1 MELKRLAASFGRLKE
16 EELTLHPGL
25 NIIEAP
31 NESGKS
37 TWAAFIRAMLYGIDS
52 SARMKGGVLPD
63 KKRYLPWSGASM
75 AGFMELSWQGQEITL
90 RRSTSNAARPMAD
103 LSAVYTG
110 TGEAVPALRKGVPG
124 ETILGVTEPVYRRS
138 AFITGDALGV
148 DANSDLEKRI
158 TKLVTTGEERASYTE
173 ADDRLRRWQR
183 KRRWR
188 TSGLI
193 PEAEDRRHEVQQKLY
208 RIEDENKRLASLR
221 EQTEKLVEQQA
232 LLENERKLHVRDE
245 RRAILQQHT
254 AAEQAYADAVKES
267 AAADENLRA
276 LRERAGSLN
285 AEQITVLRE
294 AQVRW
299 QEAEHDRLSAET
311 AFRDKEAALNALPP
325 AEKQPNPKKKP
336 VAVLFILGVLALLG
350 GIVAGMALLPL
361 PMGVA
366 FGLIGVGLILL
377 LVACLLFSSGR
388 KLARAAELEAA
399 HGRELIQQARDA
411 AEAHLKACTEETDGW
426 YTARTEALAAL
437 GAEPDADPA
446 ETVQN
451 AEALLLSLREAEL
464 TAENAQ
470 KLAERLT
477 VAPLPL
483 MDPIPEDSMEGTP
496 RLSKAETEDYL
507 KRTAERLRTV
517 RRDLDRGEGLFDL
530 LGDPMV
536 LGTEEARL
544 KSDIERYQ
552 TEFDALDIATDALRQ
567 ANARLQ
573 TLFSPLISRRAAALM
588 AQMTGNAYAGVY
600 FDREMHFAA
609 QRSGDVDVRAL
620 EYLSDGTRSQL
631 YLAVR
636 LAICELLLPADEP
649 CPLILDDV
657 LLTFDDNRAKDTLR
671 LLRELSRD
679 RQILLFTC
687 QSREQRL
694 LKELEVEECPLP

>member
-31 NESGKS
+31 NEAGKS
-37 TWAAFIRAMLYGIDS
+37 TWAAFTRAMLYGIDT
-52 SARMKGGVLPD
+52 SARVKSGYLPD

-103 LSAVYTG
+103 FSAVYTG
-110 TGEAVPALRKGVPG
+110 TDEPVPALRKGVPG
-124 ETILGVTEPVYRRS
+124 ETLLGVTEAVYRRS
-138 AFITGDALGV
+138 AFISGTELGV

-173 ADDRLRRWQR
+173 ADERLRRWQR

-193 PEAEDRRHEVQQKLY
+193 PEAEAKRHELQQKLY

-221 EQTEKLVEQQA
+221 EQTEKLTEQQA
-232 LLENERKLHVRDE
+232 LLEQEMRLHTRDE

-254 AAEQAYADAVKES
+254 AAEQAYADAVRE
-267 AAADENLRA
+267 AAEAEEA
-276 LRERAGSLN
+276 LRLLREQVGSLKP
-285 AEQITVLRE
+285 EQITLLRE

-299 QEAEHDRLSAET
+299 QEAEHDRIDAE
-311 AFRDKEAALNALPP
+311 AVFREKDAALNALPP
-325 AEKQPNPKKKP
+325 SEKLPNLKKKP
-336 VAVLFILGVLALLG
+336 ALLCGIPGILVLICGILGA
-350 GIVAGMALLPL
+350 ASLLPL
-361 PMGVA
+361 PGAAAYGLMGAGAVLL
-366 FGLIGVGLILL
+366 LIG
-377 LVACLLFSSGR
+377 CLLFSSGR
-388 KLARAAELEAA
+388 KQARAAETEAA
-399 HGRELIQQARDA
+399 HTRELTQQAKDT
-411 AEAHLKACTEETDGW
+411 AEAHLKACTEETDGCR
-426 YTARTEALAAL
+426 AALTEALTVL
-437 GAEPDADPA
+437 GADADADPV
-446 ETVQN
+446 ETAQN
-451 AEALLLSLREAEL
+451 AEALLASLREAEL
-464 TAENAQ
+464 TAESAQ
-470 KLAERLT
+470 KLTERLQ

-483 MDPIPEDSMEGTP
+483 MEPIPEDTLEGTP

-507 KRTAERLRTV
+507 RRTVERLRTV

-530 LGDPMV
+530 LGDPLV
-536 LGTEEARL
+536 LSTEEKRL
-544 KSDIERYQ
+544 HDAADRYQ
-552 TEFDALDIATDALRQ
+552 AEFDALDIATDALRQ

-573 TLFSPLISRRAAALM
+573 TLFSPLISRRAASLM
-588 AQMTGNAYAGVY
+588 ARMTGSAYAGVY

-609 QRSGDVDVRAL
+609 QRSGDVDVRQL
-620 EYLSDGTRSQL
+620 EYLSEGTRSQL

-636 LAICELLLPADEP
+636 LAICELLLPSEES

-694 LKELEVEECPLP
+694 LNELEVEECPLP

>member
-1 MELKRLAASFGRLKE
+1 MEIKRLAASFGRLRE

-52 SARMKGGVLPD
+52 AARAKGGVLPD
-63 KKRYLPWSGASM
+63 KKRYQPWSGAAM

-110 TGEAVPALRKGVPG
+110 TEEAVPALRKGVPG
-124 ETILGVTEPVYRRS
+124 ETMLGVTEPVYRRS
-138 AFITGDALGV
+138 AFISGAALGV

-173 ADDRLRRWQR
+173 ADERLRRWQR

-188 TSGLI
+188 NSGLI
-193 PEAEDRRHEVQQKLY
+193 PEAEEKRHEMQQKLY

-221 EQTEKLVEQQA
+221 DQSEKLVEQKE
-232 LLENERKLHVRDE
+232 LLELERKLHVRDE
-245 RRAILQQHT
+245 RRGILRQHA
-254 AAEQAYADAVKES
+254 AAEQAYAEAVKES
-267 AAADENLRA
+267 AAAEEALQA
-276 LRERAGSLN
+276 LREQAGELK
-285 AEQITVLRE
+285 AEQVTALRE

-299 QEAEHDRLSAET
+299 QEAEHDRLDAEA
-311 AFRDKEAALNALPP
+311 AFLEKEAALNETPP
-325 AEKQPNPKKKP
+325 PEPQPNPKKKS
-336 VAVLFILGVLALLG
+336 VLVLFILGVLALLG
-350 GIVAGMALLPL
+350 GVVAGMVLSAASA
-361 PMGVA
+361 GVA
-366 FGLIGVGLILL
+366 FLPIALGLL
-377 LVACLLFSSGR
+377 LLAGACYQYLNGR
-388 KLARAAELEAA
+388 KLADAAALEISHQWELCK
-399 HGRELIQQARDA
+399 QAKDT
-411 AEAHLKACTEETDGW
+411 AEAHFRACTEETDGCR
-426 YTARTEALAAL
+426 AALTEALAAL
-437 GAEPDADPA
+437 GAEPDADA
-446 ETVQN
+446 TETAQS
-451 AEALLLSLREAEL
+451 AEALLTSLREAEL
-464 TAENAQ
+464 NAENAM

-477 VAPLPL
+477 VEPLPL
-483 MDPIPEDSMEGTP
+483 MEPIPEDSLEGTP

-507 KRTAERLRTV
+507 RRTEERLRTV

-544 KSDIERYQ
+544 KEDIQRYQ
-552 TEFDALDIATDALRQ
+552 TEFDALDIATDAMRQ

-573 TLFSPLISRRAAALM
+573 TLFSPLISRRAATLM
-588 AQMTGNAYAGVY
+588 ARMTGSAYAGVY

-620 EYLSDGTRSQL
+620 EYLSEGTRSQL

-636 LAICELLLPADEP
+636 LAICELLLADEP

-657 LLTFDDNRAKDTLR
+657 LLTFDDDRARDTLR

-694 LKELEVEECPLP
+694 LRELEVEECPLP

>member
-37 TWAAFIRAMLYGIDS
+37 TWAAFIRAMLYGVDS
-52 SARMKGGVLPD
+52 SARTKAGILPD

-75 AGFMELSWQGQEITL
+75 AGFMELSWQGQEVTL

-110 TGEAVPALRKGVPG
+110 TEEAVPALRKGVPG
-124 ETILGVTEPVYRRS
+124 ETMLGVTEPVYRRS
-138 AFITGDALGV
+138 AFISGDALGV

-188 TSGLI
+188 NSGLI
-193 PEAEDRRHEVQQKLY
+193 PEAEGKRQDIQQKLY
-208 RIEDENKRLASLR
+208 RIENENQRLSSLR
-221 EQTEKLVEQQA
+221 EQAEKLAEQQS
-232 LLENERKLHVRDE
+232 LLEIERKLHVRDE
-245 RRAILQQHT
+245 RRAILRQHA
-254 AAEQAYADAVKES
+254 AAEQAYADAVRES
-267 AAADENLRA
+267 AAADETLRA
-276 LRERAGSLN
+276 LRERVGGLKP
-285 AEQITVLRE
+285 EQITALRE
-294 AQVRW
+294 AQIRW
-299 QEAEHDRLSAET
+299 QEAEHDRHDAE
-311 AFRDKEAALNALPP
+311 AVFQVREKALNDLPAP
-325 AEKQPNPKKKP
+325 EKLPNPKKKP
-336 VAVLFILGVLALLG
+336 MLALFILGALLLLG
-350 GIVAGMALLPL
+350 GGASFLLPL
-361 PMGVA
+361 PIGA
-366 FGLIGVGLILL
+366 ACALLGAGLVLLVVGFLL
-377 LVACLLFSSGR
+377 LSAGR
-388 KLARAAELEAA
+388 KLIRAAELEAA
-399 HGRELIQQARDA
+399 HQRELVQQAKDD
-411 AEAHLKACTEETDGW
+411 AEAYLTSCTEETDGW
-426 YTARTEALAAL
+426 RTARTKALAAL
-437 GAEPDADPA
+437 GAEPEADPM
-446 ETVQN
+446 ETAQN
-451 AEALLLSLREAEL
+451 AEALLSSLREAEL
-464 TAENAQ
+464 NAESAS
-470 KLAERLT
+470 KLAQRLT
-477 VAPLPL
+477 VAPLPP
-483 MDPIPEDSMEGTP
+483 MEPIPEDGMEGTP
-496 RLSKAETEDYL
+496 RFTKAETEDYL
-507 KRTAERLRTV
+507 VRTRERLRTV
-517 RRDLDRGEGLFDL
+517 RRDLDRSEGLFDL

-552 TEFDALDIATDALRQ
+552 AEFDALDIAADALRQ

-588 AQMTGNAYAGVY
+588 ARMTDSAYAGVY

-609 QRSGDVDVRAL
+609 QRSGDVDVRQL

-636 LAICELLLPADEP
+636 LAICELLLPKDEP

-657 LLTFDDNRAKDTLR
+657 LLTFDDHRAKDTLR
-671 LLRELSRD
+671 LLKELSRD

-694 LKELEVEECPLP
+694 LRELEEEECPQP